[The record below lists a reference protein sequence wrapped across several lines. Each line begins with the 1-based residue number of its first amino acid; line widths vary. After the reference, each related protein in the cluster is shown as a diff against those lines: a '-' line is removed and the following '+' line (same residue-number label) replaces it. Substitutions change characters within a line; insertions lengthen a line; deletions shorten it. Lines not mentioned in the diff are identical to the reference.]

1 MRIGLLLTV
10 YNCEKYI
17 KDCLDPWFELKEN
30 HEVVISANSG
40 MFSDYHTLGIPFRN
54 QETLKILSEYDIDFL
69 ITTKGK
75 NLLGEDESRNLCL
88 NFINKQ
94 ECDLIWVLD
103 GDECYTKDQILNILK
118 FIEEN
123 PDLDRYELNFK
134 NLTIEENLF
143 MDYKHSRIVW
153 AKRHGGISHF
163 YFDNQFVYNNGTD
176 TTQTSYINIPKNV
189 AYIKHYSWLS
199 DDSRTKDKI
208 AYQRYRYRY
217 GPGRENNE
225 EIRCSYSWN
234 SEKNK
239 LEFNRKFYKHFGQE
253 IPCLHEEISCFS
265 YDFDINY
272 SRTNKCFYITNVQKE
287 MNTHFEIYDNFNNMV
302 YSTQM
307 FLSKGVNYFIQT
319 KVNNTKFGIKAYVD
333 NYLIHDEKIHLNN
346 HHNINLII
354 GSAHIEDNKR
364 IEDYKLSFD
373 NIKKFKNIFN
383 NITIIETI
391 SKEKVTYLEDSGFD
405 VYYSELQNIDIDKGI
420 NWMNHIKNFVKDG
433 NKDDI
438 NVCLTGRYLL
448 EDNNSILKIIDDY
461 MINDDYEFIAKNGGD
476 IYNGVY
482 DGKIIHSF
490 LFFFKK
496 DKFLEFSIFLENNKS
511 NYGAIECDINDFLK
525 ISEKCKILPT
535 EYYLGVKT
543 NYYYEKN
550 QYII

>member
-30 HEVVISANSG
+30 HEIVIAANSG

-94 ECDLIWVLD
+94 KCDLIWVID

-123 PDLDRYELNFK
+123 PEADRYELNFK

-153 AKRHGGISHF
+153 AKRHDGISHF

-176 TTQTSYINIPKNV
+176 TTQTSCINIPKNA

-208 AYQRYRYRY
+208 EYQRFRYRY

-239 LEFNRKFYKHFGQE
+239 LEFNKKFYKHFEQE

-287 MNTHFEIYDNFNNMV
+287 MNINFEIYDNFDNMV
-302 YSTQM
+302 YNTQM
-307 FLSKGVNYFIQT
+307 SLSKDVNYFIQT

-346 HHNINLII
+346 HRNINLII
-354 GSAHIEDNKR
+354 GSAHIENSKR

-373 NIKKFKNIFN
+373 NIKKFKHIFN
-383 NITIIETI
+383 NITIIETV
-391 SKEKVTYLEDSGFD
+391 SKEKVTYLEDSGFN
-405 VYYSELQNIDIDKGI
+405 VYYSELQNSDADKGI
-420 NWMNHIKNFVKDG
+420 NWVNHIQNFIKDG
-433 NKDDI
+433 DKDDI

-448 EDNNSILKIIDDY
+448 EDDNSILKIIDDY
-461 MINDDYEFIAKNGGD
+461 MTNDDYEFIAKNNGD
-476 IYNGVY
+476 LYNGVY
-482 DGKIIHSF
+482 DGKSIHSF
-490 LFFFKK
+490 LFFFRK
-496 DKFLEFSIFLENNKS
+496 DKLSEFLIFLENNKS
-511 NYGAIECDINDFLK
+511 NYGAIELDINDFLK
-525 ISEKCKILPT
+525 ISEKCKILPK

-543 NYYYEKN
+543 NFYHEKD

>member
-10 YNCEKYI
+10 YNCENYI

-30 HEVVISANSG
+30 HEVVIAANSG

-123 PDLDRYELNFK
+123 PDLDRYEVNFK

-143 MDYKHSRIVW
+143 MDYKHIRIVW
-153 AKRHGGISHF
+153 AKRHDGISHF

-208 AYQRYRYRY
+208 LYQRYRYRF
-217 GPGRENNE
+217 GSGRENNE

-239 LEFNRKFYKHFGQE
+239 LEFNKKFYKHFGEE

-265 YDFDINY
+265 HDFDINY

-302 YSTQM
+302 YSTHIS
-307 FLSKGVNYFIQT
+307 LSKDINYFIST
-319 KVNNTKFGIKAYVD
+319 KNNNIAFRVKSYID
-333 NYLIHDEKIHLNN
+333 NLLVHDEKIHLNSPF
-346 HHNINLII
+346 NINLIV

-373 NIKKFKNIFN
+373 NIKKFKHIFN

-391 SKEKVTYLEDSGFD
+391 SKEKVTYLEDSGFN
-405 VYYSELQNIDIDKGI
+405 VYYSELQNSDSDKGI
-420 NWMNHIKNFVKDG
+420 NWMKHIQNFIKDG

-448 EDNNSILKIIDDY
+448 ENDNSILKIIDDY
-461 MINDDYEFIAKNGGD
+461 MSNDDYEFIAKNNGD
-476 IYNGVY
+476 LYNGVY
-482 DGKIIHSF
+482 DGKAVHSF

-496 DKFLEFSIFLENNKS
+496 DKFLEFLIFLENNKS
-511 NYGAIECDINDFLK
+511 NYGSIECDINDFLK
-525 ISEKCKILPT
+525 ISEKCKILPK
-535 EYYLGVKT
+535 EYYLGVQT
-543 NYYYEKN
+543 NYYYEKY